1 MVTMTTTAILRNQ
14 CCLFALVLRHRQLCR
29 HLLCTAASIAAS
41 IITASISMLTS
52 AVLGFYLPP
61 PARIVPPF
69 LSVCF
74 HKQLLPHLLPRIVA
88 ATIGTTIGTT
98 RSSSTI
104 SGVASLSCSSC
115 CSSAATL
122 PFQAAATTA
131 PPARQAKLPVFLL
144 PRSLPRLLQLR
155 LRRKKVPVQPV
166 GSLPFEAVGR
176 RRR

>member
-52 AVLGFYLPP
+52 VVLGFYLPP

-88 ATIGTTIGTT
+88 ATIGTTIGTVTT
-98 RSSSTI
+98 RSSS
-104 SGVASLSCSSC
+104 SLGGVASLSCSSS
-115 CSSAATL
+115 CSSAASL

-155 LRRKKVPVQPV
+155 LRREKVPIQPV

-176 RRR
+176 